1 MGALQRVFGRY
12 QKTAT
17 KDQIGGTL
25 DRLKGVHEMLADVV
39 EATKELDILQALKD
53 ASPWAEAV
61 GNALGDAVP
70 PVRFVL
76 KLFEELNKIE
86 DPNELG
92 YLAATLAY
100 QQAVEQAWQAMPPEV
115 LAQAKAADPQLR
127 KKALADLRSATPAEA
142 YDFRSFSFDQALSSP
157 FIKDAER
164 FLEMSAQGLL
174 DEAHYLNLQHGV
186 RVRFV
191 SNLKGILSHGSTRER
206 FTPFRE
212 LMRLDTREA
221 RAYDAL
227 QEHAD
232 YQRWLYEEQKV
243 LGSEPF
249 TLAQVYADTDCGV
262 LRWAECTRKNERE
275 GGQQVDPF
283 SEKFGGRQPLLETVL
298 GLIANPK
305 FKDVIVIQGV
315 AGSGKSSAT
324 VRLAWELVR
333 LGLRP
338 IRIELKHLD
347 AREQVA
353 IEEALPEAVH
363 LTSSERDPDANRV
376 VFGKDLFLGGAIFD
390 EYVHFRGTKICP
402 YVLILDGWDEISIG
416 ATSGFQQ
423 RVALMLEAVR
433 AQFFRSRAFPVRVIL
448 SGRPSHAIEQSRFLL
463 ADTQLLTVRPLS
475 PSQLESYV
483 HKVQG
488 ATGAGKGWSLAKVA
502 TLPKVLAS
510 YRQAHERAGRFGA
523 QATLEVLGLPLLAH
537 LALRLLASRPD
548 DAEEL
553 LDDTTSLY
561 RNLVDL
567 VVGQAG
573 KAPDAIAGKAM
584 YKGEELRELLRGTA
598 EAMTTFGAEAI
609 PQGELAVRLG
619 LEDEDLDS
627 RARALA
633 DEGLSRLM
641 ISFFFKGGRKE
652 LGVEFSHKSFREYL
666 FAEQVIEALKSYG
679 HNAPANLPERE
690 VFWKDFDQ
698 VDPRHELCHR
708 LAALLGPVWVTPE
721 VGRHLRGLLTWEIAR
736 AADAELELWQKV
748 RDGLADAWD
757 WWAEGVHLRPQ
768 PGKKAG
774 NWQYELGE
782 KPLALLIVEEKRL
795 RSDLR
800 QCPTPVRITSIDAHL
815 GDGLFLL
822 TSCIHEELAV
832 RGSGLDEGASFWASV
847 EEERTRRYQLRLR
860 HKEGTQVRF
869 APTGPESQ
877 YFLNYCARIN
887 AGGNRP
893 QGLFP
898 IGANLNGAN
907 LTGAC
912 LRGADFRRAGLSGA
926 NLSGADLS
934 GADLSGATLKA
945 AILSEAT
952 LRWANLSWADLSGA
966 DLSGAYLTGAAL
978 TGAKLNWAD
987 LSRVNLA
994 GANLG
999 ESYLNRANLS
1009 QAYLSGAY
1017 LSGANLNGANLSGA
1031 YLNGANLSGAD
1042 LSGADL
1048 SGAYL
1053 SRADLS
1059 KADLGGADLSKAD
1072 LGGADLSKADLR
1084 DALYDPEQLRPA
1096 IVDDTTKS

>member
-39 EATKELDILQALKD
+39 EATENLDIVEALKA

-61 GNALGDAVP
+61 GNALGDALP

-115 LAQAKAADPQLR
+115 LAQVKAADPQLR
-127 KKALADLRSATPAEA
+127 KKALADLRAATPAEA
-142 YDFRSFSFDQALSSP
+142 YDFSRFSFDQALSSP
-157 FIKDAER
+157 FIKDAEG
-164 FLEMSAQGLL
+164 FLELSAQGLL

-227 QEHAD
+227 HEHAD

-249 TLAQVYADTDCGV
+249 TLAQVYTETDCGV
-262 LRWAECTRKNERE
+262 LRWAECTRKNERD
-275 GGQQVDPF
+275 GGRHVDPF
-283 SEKFGGRQPLLETVL
+283 SEQFGGRHPLIETVL
-298 GLIANPK
+298 GLIADPD
-305 FKDVIVIQGV
+305 FKDAIVIQGV

-333 LGLRP
+333 QGLRP

-347 AREQVA
+347 PRDHVA

-363 LTSSERDPDANRV
+363 LTSSDREPDANRV
-376 VFGKDLFLGGAIFD
+376 VFGKDLFLGGAIF
-390 EYVHFRGTKICP
+390 EQHVHFRGTKICP
-402 YVLILDGWDEISIG
+402 YVLILDGWDEISVG

-448 SGRPSHAIEQSRFLL
+448 AGRPSHAIEQSRFLL
-463 ADTQLLTVRPLS
+463 ADTPLLTVRQLS
-475 PSQLESYV
+475 PAQLESYV
-483 HKVQG
+483 DKVQV
-488 ATGAGKGWSLAKVA
+488 ATTGSENAWSLAKVA
-502 TLPKVLAS
+502 ALPKVLEN
-510 YRQAHERAGRFGA
+510 YRQAHENADESA
-523 QATLEVLGLPLLAH
+523 AEQSTLEVLGLPLLAH

-553 LDDTTSLY
+553 LNDTTSLY
-561 RNLVDL
+561 RNLVDM

-573 KAPDAIAGKAM
+573 KAKGAEAGAAM
-584 YKGEELRELLRGTA
+584 YTGEDLRGLLRDTA

-619 LEDEDLDS
+619 LEDDDLDS

-633 DEGLSRLM
+633 TDKSLSRLM

-679 HNAPANLPERE
+679 RKAPANLPERE
-690 VFWKDFDQ
+690 VFWKDFAQ
-698 VDPRHELCHR
+698 EDPRRELCHR
-708 LAALLGPVWVTPE
+708 LAELLGPVWVTPE
-721 VGRHLRGLLTWEIAR
+721 VGRHLRGLLIWEIAR
-736 AADAELELWQKV
+736 ADAELDLWEKV

-757 WWAEGVHLRPQ
+757 WWGEGVHLRPQ

-795 RSDLR
+795 RSDLK
-800 QCPTPVRITSIDAHL
+800 QCPTPVRTTSIDAHL
-815 GDGLFLL
+815 GEGLFLL
-822 TSCIHEELAV
+822 ATCTHAELARRAPWHRV
-832 RGSGLDEGASFWASV
+832 GLWGSSV
-847 EEERTRRYQLRLR
+847 KKRERVRRYQLRL
-860 HKEGTQVRF
+860 HHTQGIQLRF
-869 APTGPESQ
+869 APTGPESR
-877 YFLNYCARIN
+877 YFFNYCARIN

-893 QGLFP
+893 QGSFP
-898 IGANLNGAN
+898 AK
-907 LTGAC
+907 
-912 LRGADFRRAGLSGA
+912 AD
-926 NLSGADLS
+926 LSGADLS
-934 GADLSGATLKA
+934 GADLRGADLSGADIQGA
-945 AILSEAT
+945 DLSNANLHGADLNGANLSGT
-952 LRWANLSWADLSGA
+952 DLRWANLSRADLSRADLSGA
-966 DLSGAYLTGAAL
+966 DLH
-978 TGAKLNWAD
+978 
-987 LSRVNLA
+987 
-994 GANLG
+994 
-999 ESYLNRANLS
+999 
-1009 QAYLSGAY
+1009 QAFLR
-1017 LSGANLNGANLSGA
+1017 GA
-1031 YLNGANLSGAD
+1031 YLNGVNVEAD
-1042 LSGADL
+1042 YAAELASVA
-1048 SGAYL
+1048 
-1053 SRADLS
+1053 
-1059 KADLGGADLSKAD
+1059 
-1072 LGGADLSKADLR
+1072 
-1084 DALYDPEQLRPA
+1084 P
-1096 IVDDTTKS
+1096 VTTLTN

>member
-17 KDQIGGTL
+17 KDQVGGTL
-25 DRLKGVHEMLADVV
+25 ARLKGVHEMLADVV

-61 GNALGDAVP
+61 GNALGDALP

-100 QQAVEQAWQAMPPEV
+100 QQAVEQAWQAMPPDV
-115 LAQAKAADPQLR
+115 LAQVKAADPKLR

-142 YDFRSFSFDQALSSP
+142 YDFSRFSFDQALSSP

-174 DEAHYLNLQHGV
+174 KEADYLNLQHGV

-212 LMRLDTREA
+212 LMSLDTREA

-249 TLAQVYADTDCGV
+249 TLAQVYTDTDCGV
-262 LRWAECTRKNERE
+262 LRWAECTRKNERD
-275 GGQQVDPF
+275 GGRHVDPF
-283 SEKFGGRQPLLETVL
+283 SEQFGGRHPLIETVL
-298 GLIANPK
+298 GLIADPD
-305 FKDVIVIQGV
+305 FKDAIVIQGV

-333 LGLRP
+333 QGLRP

-347 AREQVA
+347 PRDHVA

-363 LTSSERDPDANRV
+363 LTSSDREPDANRV
-376 VFGKDLFLGGAIFD
+376 VFGKDLFLGGAIF
-390 EYVHFRGTKICP
+390 EQHVHFRGTKICP
-402 YVLILDGWDEISIG
+402 YVLILDGWDEISVG

-448 SGRPSHAIEQSRFLL
+448 AGRPSHAIEQSRFLL
-463 ADTQLLTVRPLS
+463 ADTPLLTVRQLS

-483 HKVQG
+483 DKVQV
-488 ATGAGKGWSLAKVA
+488 ATTGSENAWSLAKVA
-502 TLPKVLAS
+502 ALPKVLEN
-510 YRQAHERAGRFGA
+510 YRQAHENADESA
-523 QATLEVLGLPLLAH
+523 AEQSTLEVLGLPLLAH

-553 LDDTTSLY
+553 LNDTTSLY
-561 RNLVDL
+561 RNLVDM

-573 KAPDAIAGKAM
+573 KAKGAEAGAAM
-584 YKGEELRELLRGTA
+584 YTGEDLRGLLRDTA

-619 LEDEDLDS
+619 LEDDDLDS

-633 DEGLSRLM
+633 TDKSLSRLM

-679 HNAPANLPERE
+679 RKAPANLPERE
-690 VFWKDFDQ
+690 VFWKDFAQ
-698 VDPRHELCHR
+698 EDPRRELCHR
-708 LAALLGPVWVTPE
+708 LAELLGPVWVTPE
-721 VGRHLRGLLTWEIAR
+721 VGWHLRGLLQWEIAK
-736 AADAELELWQKV
+736 ATDAELESWERV

-757 WWAEGVHLRPQ
+757 WWGEGVHLRPQ

-774 NWQYELGE
+774 NWQYEHGE
-782 KPLALLIVEEKRL
+782 RPLALLIVEEKRL
-795 RSDLR
+795 RSDLKN
-800 QCPTPVRITSIDAHL
+800 CPTPADTSSIDAHL

-822 TSCIHEELAV
+822 VACTHTGLA
-832 RGSGLDEGASFWASV
+832 RHFGGRPHGSAGLWTAAEKK
-847 EEERTRRYQLRLR
+847 ERVRRYQLRLQY
-860 HKEGTQVRF
+860 KEGTLLRF
-869 APTGPESQ
+869 APTGPGER
-877 YFLNYCARIN
+877 FIKYCARIN
-887 AGGNRP
+887 AGENRP
-893 QGLFP
+893 EGSFP
-898 IGANLNGAN
+898 GRTDLSAVDLRGEDLSGAFLRGANLDGADLDGVFLDGAN
-907 LTGAC
+907 LDEADLRNVD
-912 LRGADFRRAGLSGA
+912 LRGVFLNGAYLGGADLSGA
-926 NLSGADLS
+926 NLSGANLGGADLS
-934 GADLSGATLKA
+934 AANLRGADLSGAN
-945 AILSEAT
+945 
-952 LRWANLSWADLSGA
+952 LRGADLVLADLSGA
-966 DLSGAYLTGAAL
+966 DLGE
-978 TGAKLNWAD
+978 
-987 LSRVNLA
+987 
-994 GANLG
+994 ANL
-999 ESYLNRANLS
+999 R
-1009 QAYLSGAY
+1009 
-1017 LSGANLNGANLSGA
+1017 
-1031 YLNGANLSGAD
+1031 GANLSGAD
-1042 LSGADL
+1042 FSGANLDGADL
-1048 SGAYL
+1048 RGAL
-1053 SRADLS
+1053 C
-1059 KADLGGADLSKAD
+1059 DLG
-1072 LGGADLSKADLR
+1072 
-1084 DALYDPEQLRPA
+1084 QLKPA
-1096 IVDDTTKS
+1096 IVDETTKSVDEPTKT